1 MNNPFSVRS
10 TFDGTDA
17 ITTHQ
22 IRERVVAE
30 ATDAGADLLTR
41 VTERATNN
49 AIETIAALPRGVRH
63 AIETQVRSAQ
73 RLEAAI
79 QAGKKSCSCTCN
91 GAGAGGAC
99 SCGGRK
105 CACKGRGMFRRT
117 AGGQWITEDVCEDG
131 RCCDYL

>member
-1 MNNPFSVRS
+1 MTVDTVPSFRVACNRSTPATALALGRGRGQRDLSPQSPHRGRSFTMNNPFSVRS

-49 AIETIAALPRGVRH
+49 AIETIAALPRG
-63 AIETQVRSAQ
+63 
-73 RLEAAI
+73 
-79 QAGKKSCSCTCN
+79 
-91 GAGAGGAC
+91 
-99 SCGGRK
+99 
-105 CACKGRGMFRRT
+105 
-117 AGGQWITEDVCEDG
+117 
-131 RCCDYL
+131 